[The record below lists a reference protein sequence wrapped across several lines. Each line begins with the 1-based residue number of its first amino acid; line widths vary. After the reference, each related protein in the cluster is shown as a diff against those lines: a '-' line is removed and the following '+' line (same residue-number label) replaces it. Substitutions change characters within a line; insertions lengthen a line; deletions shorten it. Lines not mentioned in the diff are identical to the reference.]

1 MAKASDDLRTLRT
14 RKKIRTALY
23 QLVEA
28 KGISNISITDISV
41 KAGIN
46 RGTFY
51 LHYKDKYDLLEKI
64 ESEILEE
71 LARYIRNADIQNIF
85 DLEAQDKPFPFILSL
100 FEYLRENGLLIKAIL
115 GPNGDPLFSGKLK
128 FFIEFNLFKQ
138 TLSKELNKEYA
149 LIPAEYFFAYLLSAY
164 LGVVEKWLEGGME
177 QSSEEMAMIITSM
190 FFLGPFRAAGLDRSN
205 KSEGMT

>member
-1 MAKASDDLRTLRT
+1 MSNASDDLRTLRT
-14 RKKIRTALY
+14 RKKIRDALH

-28 KGISNISITDISV
+28 KGFSSISITDISV

-64 ESEILEE
+64 ENEILEE
-71 LARYIRNADIQNIF
+71 LAGYMRRADVQNIF
-85 DLEAQDKPFPFILSL
+85 NLETQDKPFPFILSL

-115 GPNGDPLFSGKLK
+115 GPNGDPLFSVKLK
-128 FFIEFNLFKQ
+128 SFIEINLFKQ
-138 TLSKELNKEYA
+138 TLSKEFNKEYT
-149 LIPAEYFFAYLLSAY
+149 LIPVEYFLAYLLSAY

-205 KSEGMT
+205 KSEGMA

>member
-28 KGISNISITDISV
+28 KGFSNISITDISV

-64 ESEILEE
+64 ENEILEE
-71 LARYIRNADIQNIF
+71 LARYITSADIQ
-85 DLEAQDKPFPFILSL
+85 KPFPFILSL

>member
-1 MAKASDDLRTLRT
+1 MSNASDDLRTLRT
-14 RKKIRTALY
+14 RKKIRDALH

-28 KGISNISITDISV
+28 KSFSSISITDISV

-64 ESEILEE
+64 ENEILEE
-71 LARYIRNADIQNIF
+71 LAGYMSRADVQNIF
-85 DLEAQDKPFPFILSL
+85 NLETQDKPFPFILSL

-128 FFIEFNLFKQ
+128 SFIEINLFKQ
-138 TLSKELNKEYA
+138 TLSKEFNKEYT
-149 LIPAEYFFAYLLSAY
+149 LIRLEYFLAYLLSAY
-164 LGVVEKWLEGGME
+164 LGVVEKWLEDGME

-190 FFLGPFRAAGLDRSN
+190 FFLGPFRAAGLDKLN
-205 KSEGMT
+205 KSEGMA